1 MICQLVEAQLQ
12 QLLDSRVSVTDFL
25 ESDDSWARHAR
36 SCPGCRSFAEA
47 LELATSPVCGREL
60 SEWRAAGLA
69 DRVVASLA
77 VAKADRRVAA
87 RTGGTFSKRLRRGWL
102 VTALAASLLL
112 AVGLGRLLAR
122 LGGEVDGPSVASQPT
137 TVESEKGPEVPQ
149 RWYPRGVGLASISMA
164 VLTSTE
170 ADMRQAASAPGE
182 QPLLDRAIEAVRR
195 VLPEWE
201 PEVPTNSK
209 TGVSLPELQLAFC

>member
-12 QLLDSRVSVTDFL
+12 QLLDSRASIADFL

-36 SCPGCRSFAEA
+36 SCPACRAFAEG
-47 LELATSPVCGREL
+47 LELATSPLGRREL
-60 SEWRAAGLA
+60 LAGPAEGLA

-77 VAKADRRVAA
+77 AA
-87 RTGGTFSKRLRRGWL
+87 NAEQSASVRTPVPLSKRMHRGWAA
-102 VTALAASLLL
+102 TALAASLLV
-112 AVGLGRLLAR
+112 AVGLGRLLAPS
-122 LGGEVDGPSVASQPT
+122 GGEADGPPVAAQPIMT
-137 TVESEKGPEVPQ
+137 EPEKPAQGQP

-164 VLTSTE
+164 VLTS
-170 ADMRQAASAPGE
+170 ADADTRQAASGPAE

-195 VLPEWE
+195 VFPEWE

-209 TGVSLPELQLAFC
+209 TGVSLPELQLAYC